1 MPRIGTKPWWRS
13 RRARVGAWTGTLLL
27 AAALAA
33 SGGTASRPVVA
44 QRQACGG
51 LGDASDFVAFA
62 HGDFTAANTQIAGRV
77 AAGGNVSLAS
87 YALGSALPHDP
98 ARVDLIVGGNLT
110 ATNGSVQHGG
120 VTYGGT
126 VSGQVYAAG
135 PVRQAPPPFSFDDA
149 FATLRERSAQWFDLP
164 ANGSISGPTYGVLT
178 LSGSDPDLNV
188 FAVTAARL
196 QSAQRITV
204 NVPAGSTTIV
214 NVSGSSYTSA
224 AYPTSTVEPES
235 LSSTLLWNFP
245 LATSVQIGPGLA
257 WQGTVLAPSA
267 VLSLPQNG
275 QLNGQALAKRI
286 DGGITMNYRLFA
298 GCPPPPPR
306 ETLDLASLCTDPV
319 TDVAKLRLRNSG
331 ENAREVAWDDLDSGQ
346 SGSFTAREGH
356 DTFFDV
362 ANGSGHTI
370 AARSGSTRLS
380 VEATRSHCT
389 GTIEVRKVVTG
400 SGTRPPGP
408 WTIAIEGDSGFR
420 KEVQLADGESAS
432 VSVPG
437 TYQAGSVPIG
447 EVTGGYRYVVVE
459 DDPLGGTASVD
470 RGPITILDGQHEVVT
485 VGNDFPEGVDPPD
498 PEPPIPPSPQPE
510 VPPGPAQPLPGPD
523 LTAGGRDGRPTADL
537 DVRARLPA
545 HPVRVGVPFT
555 VDVVIRNRGAAA
567 AVGAVGREVPQLDP
581 RHPNRVARILSV
593 RAGEARCTDSRPV
606 RCKLGTLEP
615 GEKIT
620 IRVRAELLVP
630 GLLRSVILATSTT
643 PESNT
648 TNNIA
653 VHRVRST
660 RPPAH
665 LRVAVSAPPL
675 APIGTPFRY
684 RVVATSRGKQGAHY
698 VRVCSRSPRGL
709 FVSARPHTFR
719 HRGRICRDFRR
730 IRRGQRVG
738 FTVTAVPAAFAAGRT
753 LSIPASAGLPDRP
766 RAARGRASVL
776 VKAALFEGTG

>member
-1 MPRIGTKPWWRS
+1 M
-13 RRARVGAWTGTLLL
+13 VGLVL

-33 SGGTASRPVVA
+33 SGATAPGPAVA

-51 LGDASDFVAFA
+51 LGDASDFVAFSR
-62 HGDFTAANTQIAGRV
+62 GDFTAGNTQIAGRV
-77 AAGGNVSLAS
+77 AAGGNVSLAN
-87 YALGSALPHDP
+87 YGLGSALSYDP

-110 ATNGSVQHGG
+110 ATNGSVQNGG

-135 PVRQAPPPFSFDDA
+135 PVRQAPPPFSFDEA
-149 FATLRERSAQWFDLP
+149 FDTLRERSAQWFDLP
-164 ANGSISGPTYGVLT
+164 ANGSISGPTYGALT

-188 FAVTAARL
+188 FAVSAAKL

-214 NVSGSSYTSA
+214 NVSGSTYTTA

-235 LSSTLLWNFP
+235 LSNTLLWNFP

-286 DGGITMNYRLFA
+286 DGGITMNYRLFT
-298 GCPPPPPR
+298 GCPPPPPP

-331 ENAREVAWDDLDSGQ
+331 ENVRDVAWQDVESGQ
-346 SGSFTAREGH
+346 SGSFTARAGH

-370 AARSGSTRLS
+370 VVRSGSTRLS
-380 VEATRSHCT
+380 VEAARSRCK
-389 GTIEVRKVVTG
+389 GTIEVHKVVTG
-400 SGTRPPGP
+400 SGTHPTGP
-408 WTIAIEGDSGFR
+408 WTIAIAGDSGFR
-420 KEVQLADGESAS
+420 KEVQLADGEYAA

-459 DDPLGGTASVD
+459 DDSLGGTASVD
-470 RGPITILDGQHEVVT
+470 KGPVTILNGQREVVT
-485 VGNDFPEGVDPPD
+485 VGNDFPESVDPPD
-498 PEPPIPPSPQPE
+498 PEPPIPQPPQPD
-510 VPPGPAQPLPGPD
+510 VPPGPSQPLPGPD
-523 LTAGGRDGRPTADL
+523 LTAGGRDGRPAADL
-537 DVRARLPA
+537 DVRARLSA
-545 HPVRVGVPFT
+545 GPVRVGVPFT
-555 VDVVIRNRGAAA
+555 VEVVVRNRGAAA
-567 AVGAVGREVPQLDP
+567 AVGAVAREIPQLDP
-581 RHPNRVARILSV
+581 KHPNRVAHILSV
-593 RAGEARCTDSRPV
+593 HAGGARCTNSRPV

-615 GEKIT
+615 GEKVT
-620 IRVRAELLVP
+620 IRVRAELLVA

-653 VHRVRST
+653 VNRVRST

-665 LRVAVSAPPL
+665 LRVAVNAPPL
-675 APIGTPFRY
+675 APTGTPFRY
-684 RVVATSRGKQGAHY
+684 RVVATSRGKEGAQF
-698 VRVCSRSPRGL
+698 VRVCSRTPRGL
-709 FVSARPHTFR
+709 LVGARPHTFR
-719 HRGRICRDFRR
+719 YRGRICRDFRR
-730 IRRGQRVG
+730 IRRGRQVG
-738 FTVTAVPAAFAAGRT
+738 FAVTAVPAAFAAGRT

-766 RAARGRASVL
+766 RAARGRADVL